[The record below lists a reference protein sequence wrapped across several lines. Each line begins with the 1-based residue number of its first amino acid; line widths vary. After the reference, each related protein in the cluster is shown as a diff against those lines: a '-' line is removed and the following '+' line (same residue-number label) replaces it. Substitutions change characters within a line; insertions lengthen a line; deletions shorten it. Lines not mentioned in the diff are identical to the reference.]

1 MKMLLQIIQQCIVI
15 CSLLI
20 HLIDKQECRN
30 LISLQKSLQSHRMA
44 LHTVHSIDHQN
55 RIIEDLQRTFH
66 FS

>member
-1 MKMLLQIIQQCIVI
+1 MKMLFQIIQQCIVI
-15 CSLLI
+15 CPLLI
-20 HLIDKQECRN
+20 HFIDKQKRRN
-30 LISLQKSLQSHRMA
+30 LVSLQKPPQSHRMT